1 MAKQKLWVAKDLR
14 AYGRRSKLRL
24 YSKKPRKHKKD
35 GCFYAPGAHTMDIP
49 EKLLPGVTW
58 ENSPKELKNIPG
70 YSNRLLAYDNIS

>member
-1 MAKQKLWVAKDLR
+1 MAKQRLWVVRNKR
-14 AYGRRSKLRL
+14 GKKGERL
-24 YSKKPRKHKKD
+24 WLCTAKPRRHKRD
-35 GCFYAPGAHTMDIP
+35 GVFYTPGNGIAIP